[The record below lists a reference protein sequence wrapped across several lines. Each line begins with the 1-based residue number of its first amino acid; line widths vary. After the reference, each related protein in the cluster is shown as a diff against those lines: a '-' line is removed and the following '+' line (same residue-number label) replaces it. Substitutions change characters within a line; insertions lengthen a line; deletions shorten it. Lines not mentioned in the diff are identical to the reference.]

1 MRAQLFRDPFGTD
14 PAKSTDVSE
23 TVEVVCPRCQSAIP
37 LEDVNVAND
46 IALCRKCA
54 YNFSFADALADS
66 EIEGVDL
73 SKPPKGI
80 WYKRLP
86 NGFELGSSTRS
97 AAAFF
102 LVPFMMVWSGFSLG
116 GIYGTQIVKGHFN
129 LGMSLFGIPFL
140 LGTILFGSIAIMTVC
155 GKFCVRAE
163 GNDGEVFV
171 GVGSVGY
178 RKKFRWDRVRD
189 IRVET
194 KRNSDGGAYTQL
206 LIAAGD
212 SIKIPNIPNSRIA
225 FFTSALRQLHRDFFA
240 PAGRIPPR
248 VADVA

>member
-1 MRAQLFRDPFGTD
+1 M
-14 PAKSTDVSE
+14 SE
-23 TVEVVCPRCQSAIP
+23 TLEVVCPKCQAEVP

-54 YNFSFADALADS
+54 YNFSFADAVAEG
-66 EIEGVDL
+66 EIEPVDL
-73 SKPPKGI
+73 TKPPKGI
-80 WYKRLP
+80 WYKRTP

-97 AAAFF
+97 AIAFF
-102 LVPFMMVWSGFSLG
+102 LVPFMLVWSGFSLG

-155 GKFCVRAE
+155 GKFCVRVQ

-171 GVGSVGY
+171 GVGSLGY
-178 RKKFRWDRVRD
+178 RKKFRWDQVRD

-194 KRNSDGGAYTQL
+194 ERTSKGTTYKQL
-206 LIAAGD
+206 LIAAD
-212 SIKIPNIPNSRIA
+212 TPIKIPNVPDSRVT
-225 FFTSALRQLHRDFFA
+225 FFVAALRQLRRDLSG
-240 PAGRIPPR
+240 PVRRIPPKITE
-248 VADVA
+248 AA